1 MLSQQYGGQNKI
13 QTRETPMDMLTW
25 KGEISQGLTHR
36 QKKLQEN
43 KEFQAWE
50 KQSCPEKS
58 LLTGCSVPIGQL

>member
-43 KEFQAWE
+43 KEF
-50 KQSCPEKS
+50 
-58 LLTGCSVPIGQL
+58 